1 MKNLDELIKTALN
14 YHLNQIE
21 ERMQEQVNKGTPHIY
36 YQIPTFLLD
45 DENFRK
51 GLERELDAAEY
62 IIEKSKY
69 SSIKN
74 QFKISCIEMIEDP
87 IQKMEDNQEKG
98 DLNND

>member
-1 MKNLDELIKTALN
+1 MKNLDELIKAALN

-21 ERMQEQVNKGTPHIY
+21 ERMQEQVNKGYPYIY
-36 YQIPTFLLD
+36 YQIPAFLLD

-62 IIEKSKY
+62 IIEKNKY

-74 QFKISCIEMIEDP
+74 QFKISCIEIIEDS
-87 IQKMEDNQEKG
+87 IEKG